1 MSDDGIRNIL
11 PDKGLWTLE
20 DMAAYL
26 KMDAAELQQ
35 RLTDK
40 GIKALA
46 LSNRYKHKLISLES
60 IIKVIDALK
69 LEKTD
74 ESKEKEVI

>member
-1 MSDDGIRNIL
+1 MNEDGIRNIL
-11 PDKGLWTLE
+11 PDKGIWTLE

-40 GIKALA
+40 GIRALA

-60 IIKVIDALK
+60 IIKIIDALK
-69 LEKTD
+69 SDSDSSENI
-74 ESKEKEVI
+74 EVI

>member
-1 MSDDGIRNIL
+1 MSSEDGIRNIL

-20 DMAAYL
+20 DMAEYL
-26 KMDAAELQQ
+26 KIDTSELQQ

-40 GIKALA
+40 GIKVLA

-60 IIKVIDALK
+60 IIKVIDNLK
-69 LEKTD
+69 
-74 ESKEKEVI
+74 

>member
-1 MSDDGIRNIL
+1 MDDNGMRNIL
-11 PDKGLWTLE
+11 PDKGIWTLE

-40 GIKALA
+40 EIKVLA

-60 IIKVIDALK
+60 IIRIIEEL
-69 LEKTD
+69 
-74 ESKEKEVI
+74 

>member
-1 MSDDGIRNIL
+1 MSEDGIRNIL
-11 PDKGLWTLE
+11 PDKGIWTLE

-40 GIKALA
+40 GIRALA
-46 LSNRYKHKLISLES
+46 LSNRYKHKLVSLES
-60 IIKVIDALK
+60 IIKVIDTLK
-69 LEKTD
+69 SD
-74 ESKEKEVI
+74 SDNSKSAEVI